1 MAHFTVTIS
10 EAFAEYLKAKT
21 PKEWERDEVTKYRK
35 HIYDVLNDE
44 YGLIGFSQSGSF
56 SNGTGITQKSDV
68 DYFARI
74 PVDRRTLYPS
84 SFLSA
89 MKSVLKR
96 GLWEAGDVWVSRPT
110 VSIDFRGLVT
120 QYEVTPA
127 FYCRTGSNGYD
138 VFLIPGP
145 GDTWREAAPKAHLEY
160 VRDSNSGHSGKVKGL
175 ARLLKAWKYEKSVP
189 ISSFYLEM
197 RAAEYGNSVG
207 SILYPSALP
216 SIIRTMVTKELRM
229 MNDPTGLVNRITPC
243 GSEADRLA
251 SLRAM
256 REAIPALE
264 SAYSKWTVDDWGASQ
279 EYKEVFGASFPTVV
293 KL

>member
-1 MAHFTVTIS
+1 MALFTESIS
-10 EAFAEYLKAKT
+10 EAFSEYLKAKT

-35 HIYDVLNDE
+35 RIYDVLNDE
-44 YGLIGFSQSGSF
+44 YGLLGFSQSGSF

-74 PVDRRTLYPS
+74 PFERRTVQPA

-89 MKSVLKR
+89 MKGVLRR

-127 FYCRTGSNGYD
+127 FYCRTGSNGHE

-145 GDTWREAAPKAHLEY
+145 GNTWREAAPKAHLEY
-160 VRDSNSGHSGKVKGL
+160 VKNSNVNHSGRVKGL
-175 ARLLKAWKYEKSVP
+175 ARLLKAWKYENSVP
-189 ISSFYLEM
+189 VSSFYLEM
-197 RAAEYGNSVG
+197 RAAEYGNSVD
-207 SILYPSALP
+207 SILYPFALP
-216 SIIRTMVTKELRM
+216 SIIRAMVAKDLRL
-229 MNDPTGLVNRITPC
+229 MNDPMGLVNRISPC
-243 GSEADRLA
+243 GSELDRLT

-256 REAIPALE
+256 REVLPKLE
-264 SAYSKWTVDDWGASQ
+264 SAYEKWMVDDWDASQ
-279 EYKEVFGASFPTVV
+279 EYKEVFGPSFPTVV
-293 KL
+293 KF